1 MTKIFADLKKKINIK
16 NYNCDGI
23 IVHSEEYSCYND
35 DKFVF
40 SELEEVVNK
49 IKAYEKL
56 AILDV
61 DRIISENDVDNVT
74 TYLENVY
81 QLFDYFI
88 YSDMAIYYFF
98 DEKGLLEKLIYD
110 PKTLVASTKELSVYN
125 ETGVKV
131 ILANELSFEEIKDI
145 ACYEKVC
152 LQAYGYHQMFY
163 SRRNLI
169 SLYKEYFS
177 LEESV
182 KNKKFYL
189 EEEIRNDLY
198 PIYESSHGT
207 FIYTNYIYCAF
218 LELLEIKN
226 NLEMIRINGIFLDD
240 EKYLKVINLYKSL
253 LDGEKDPLVLYQELV
268 DIDSNVSKGF
278 LLNKSVL
285 LKREENESKS

>member
-1 MTKIFADLKKKINIK
+1 MTKIFADLKKKIEIK

-40 SELEEVVNK
+40 SELEEVVNE
-49 IKAYEKL
+49 IKANGKL

-81 QLFDYFI
+81 RLFDYFI

-125 ETGVKV
+125 EMGVKV

-177 LEESV
+177 LEENV

-198 PIYESSHGT
+198 PIYESNHGT

-253 LDGEKDPLVLYQELV
+253 LNEEEDPSILYQELV
-268 DIDSNVSKGF
+268 DIDSNISKGF

>member
-49 IKAYEKL
+49 IKACEKL